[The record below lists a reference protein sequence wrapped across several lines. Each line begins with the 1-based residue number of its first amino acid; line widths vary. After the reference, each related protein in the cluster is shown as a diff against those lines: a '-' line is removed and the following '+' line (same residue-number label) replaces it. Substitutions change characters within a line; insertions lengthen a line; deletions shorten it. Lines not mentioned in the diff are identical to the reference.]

1 MMIADGHLTFASIH
15 DEARM
20 RDPKVLAVRKLVEI
34 APNEELQKAVPI
46 RQAIVT
52 IETGDGRTLRHR
64 TDVVRGTARNPMEAK
79 EVEAKALDLLAPVLG
94 RGRAAE
100 LITKV
105 GSLERVGAVSELRPL
120 LQA

>member
-1 MMIADGHLTFASIH
+1 M
-15 DEARM
+15 
-20 RDPKVLAVRKLVEI
+20 
-34 APNEELQKAVPI
+34 
-46 RQAIVT
+46 
-52 IETGDGRTLRHR
+52 
-64 TDVVRGTARNPMEAK
+64 RGTARNPRDAK

-94 RGRAAE
+94 QGRAAE